1 VAPPRPPVKGG
12 ATAGIGRRAYSPN
25 PRFGSRL
32 AAVGFGG
39 AVAHRGVCWSV
50 RGCPPC
56 RVERWEPVG
65 WHGETVARRVISD
78 DRDGPGMC
86 MSLFRGWCSA

>member
-25 PRFGSRL
+25 PRFGLRL

-39 AVAHRGVCWSV
+39 ACGPPGCVLVSSRVSAMSGGTLGASGVASGDS
-50 RGCPPC
+50 
-56 RVERWEPVG
+56 RVACDLR
-65 WHGETVARRVISD
+65 
-78 DRDGPGMC
+78 
-86 MSLFRGWCSA
+86 